1 MLFQG
6 FLTFGD
12 VAVHFTQE
20 EGACLDAGQRTLYR
34 DVMLETYRNLVSL
47 GVPGSKSDL
56 ISQLEQGREPWGSD
70 LLGAQEAEPARDA
83 GMVPPRGLC
92 VNM

>member
-1 MLFQG
+1 M
-6 FLTFGD
+6 
-12 VAVHFTQE
+12 HFTQE

>member
-47 GVPGSKSDL
+47 GEVIQPQPFPPPHP
-56 ISQLEQGREPWGSD
+56 QLR
-70 LLGAQEAEPARDA
+70 
-83 GMVPPRGLC
+83 
-92 VNM
+92 